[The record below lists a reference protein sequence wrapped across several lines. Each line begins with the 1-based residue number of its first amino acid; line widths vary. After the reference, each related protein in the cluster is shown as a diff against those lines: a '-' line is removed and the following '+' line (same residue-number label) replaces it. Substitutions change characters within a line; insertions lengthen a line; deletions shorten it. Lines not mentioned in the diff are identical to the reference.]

1 MVYLIIIVVF
11 FFFFFF
17 FSFFSSLL
25 SSSLRVFFPI
35 YPPRYAFSFPFI
47 LLAPRFLSHLSSS
60 LRVFLSLLSPTN
72 FVPNLSFFVF
82 FLFFLRFPFGISPLL
97 YPPILADGKSP
108 SVSPPLWG
116 LSSLFCARH
125 LRWRVSVSVVLL
137 SPSLVGLFSVG
148 LFPPLWGGPG
158 WGYSS
163 FFSQFICICQIF
175 FVPLHRQKHQHLQ
188 YYIHSI

>member
-11 FFFFFF
+11 FFL
-17 FSFFSSLL
+17 SF
-25 SSSLRVFFPI
+25 
-35 YPPRYAFSFPFI
+35 FSFPFI
-47 LLAPRFLSHLSSS
+47 LLASRFLSHLSSS
-60 LRVFLSLLSPTN
+60 LRVFFPFISYKFRAKPLFFCLFSSLSPFPVRHFPS
-72 FVPNLSFFVF
+72 FVSANLGGWEIP
-82 FLFFLRFPFGISPLL
+82 LRFSFGISPIFCIRQYWRMGNPAP
-97 YPPILADGKSP
+97 YPPL
-108 SVSPPLWG
+108 LWG